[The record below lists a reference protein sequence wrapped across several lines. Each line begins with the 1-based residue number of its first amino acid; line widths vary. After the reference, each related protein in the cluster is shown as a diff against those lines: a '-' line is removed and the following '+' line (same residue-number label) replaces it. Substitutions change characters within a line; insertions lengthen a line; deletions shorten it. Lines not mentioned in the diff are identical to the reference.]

1 MSLLNP
7 VRKNVD
13 VFSRTQWDLDKAFI
27 GLGMETAAVD
37 ALVSIQQFFCAYIFL
52 SQNQRLIVD
61 PEEGA
66 VIAAI
71 AETVAGIKIQSAAL
85 QGSFFRVLPPDL

>member
-13 VFSRTQWDLDKAFI
+13 VFTRTQWDLDKAFI
-27 GLGMETAAVD
+27 GLGMDAAAVD

-52 SQNQRLIVD
+52 PQNQRLIVD
-61 PEEGA
+61 TEEGT
-66 VIAAI
+66 VVAAI
-71 AETVAGIKIQSAAL
+71 AEAVAGIKI
-85 QGSFFRVLPPDL
+85 